1 MVVVVVVAYSV
12 FFRLFILSL
21 GIFVTKDIL
30 TNLYLISHCSIPFLD
45 MALWHGDIHKIVK
58 LPFYIS
64 SKKLAL

>member
-1 MVVVVVVAYSV
+1 MVVVVVVVVVAYSV

-45 MALWHGDIHKIVK
+45 MAL
-58 LPFYIS
+58 
-64 SKKLAL
+64 